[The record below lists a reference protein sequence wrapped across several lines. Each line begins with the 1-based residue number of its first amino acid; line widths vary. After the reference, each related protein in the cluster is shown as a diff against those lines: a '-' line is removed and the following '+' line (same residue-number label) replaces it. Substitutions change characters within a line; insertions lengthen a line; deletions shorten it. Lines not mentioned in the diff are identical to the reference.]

1 MRERPTPPD
10 IHASGPP
17 LARRGLLRLA
27 LGAGIG
33 AVTAIRGSGAAAAP
47 IPAPA
52 PQRRLRLH
60 NTVTGERFDDLYWD
74 GGRPVPDALA
84 RIDWL
89 LRDHHCDRCARMD
102 LALLHRLSDLQARL
116 RSRAPFEVLSGYRT
130 EETNRRLVASGIGA
144 SPRSLHMEARAVD
157 IRVPG
162 MTAGT
167 LYRAALASGP
177 GGVGGYLRRRFVHL
191 DTGPERRWLG
201 R

>member
-1 MRERPTPPD
+1 MNEHPEDFDRHT
-10 IHASGPP
+10 SGPP

-33 AVTAIRGSGAAAAP
+33 AVTAVRGTGAAAAP
-47 IPAPA
+47 IPAPE

-60 NTVTGERFDDLYWD
+60 NTVTGESFDDLYWD

-102 LALLHRLSDLQARL
+102 LELLHRLSLLQARL
-116 RSRAPFEVLSGYRT
+116 RTRGPLEVLSGYRT

-144 SPRSLHMEARAVD
+144 SPRSLHLEARAVD
-157 IRVPG
+157 IRAPGVP
-162 MTAGT
+162 ART
-167 LYRAALASGP
+167 LYRVALASGP

-201 R
+201 G

>member
-1 MRERPTPPD
+1 MNQRVIPSHT
-10 IHASGPP
+10 HGSGPP

-33 AVTAIRGSGAAAAP
+33 AVTAVRGTGAAAAP

-52 PQRRLRLH
+52 TQRWLRLH

-84 RIDWL
+84 SIDWL

-102 LALLHRLSDLQARL
+102 VDLLHRLSDLQARL
-116 RSRAPFEVLSGYRT
+116 PAHGPIEVLSGYRT
-130 EETNRRLVASGIGA
+130 AETNRRLVASGIGA

-157 IRVPG
+157 IRAPGVP
-162 MTAGT
+162 ART

>member
-1 MRERPTPPD
+1 MSRQSSTPD
-10 IHASGPP
+10 FHAIPPP
-17 LARRGLLRLA
+17 LARRGLLRMA

-33 AVTAIRGSGAAAAP
+33 AVAAMPAVAAVAAP

-60 NTVTGERFDDLYWD
+60 NAVTGESFDDLYWE
-74 GGRPVPDALA
+74 GGRPVPEALA

-102 LALLHRLSDLQARL
+102 VALLHRLSDLQARL
-116 RSRAPFEVLSGYRT
+116 RVRGPFEVLSGYRT
-130 EETNRRLVASGIGA
+130 EETNRRLVDAGIGA
-144 SPRSLHMEARAVD
+144 APRSFHVEARAVD
-157 IRVPG
+157 IRAPG
-162 MTAGT
+162 VAART
-167 LYRAALASGP
+167 LYRAALATGQ

-191 DTGPERRWLG
+191 DTGPQRRWLG